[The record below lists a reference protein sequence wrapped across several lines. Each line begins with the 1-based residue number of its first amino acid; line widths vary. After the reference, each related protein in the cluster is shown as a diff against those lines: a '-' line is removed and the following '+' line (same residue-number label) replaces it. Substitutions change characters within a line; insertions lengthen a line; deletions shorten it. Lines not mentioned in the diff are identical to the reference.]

1 MKSALLAVLLSGA
14 IFVPA
19 DLRSEEPED
28 AFDQRMREMTQGM
41 LEAGDKLTRAGD
53 KLRATEDPDRYFE
66 VLDEYNVVLA
76 EFRDTYDSLMPSK
89 LDMWEARQRLIELIY
104 DSADETVLS
113 LYLIAMERKSQT
125 NGQEKSLQL
134 FALRSSETGRSAS
147 RAGFPWSLN
156 TESRLARSRPA
167 PLTEVR
173 GSRHSRSSERD
184 RAKYADPGVFV
195 SDKR

>member
-113 LYLIAMERKSQT
+113 LYLIAMERKSQDERT
-125 NGQEKSLQL
+125 GEELA
-134 FALRSSETGRSAS
+134 ALRAQIERN
-147 RAGFPWSLN
+147 RQKR
-156 TESRLARSRPA
+156 ESRGV
-167 PLTEVR
+167 PLVPE
-173 GSRHSRSSERD
+173 H
-184 RAKYADPGVFV
+184 
-195 SDKR
+195 